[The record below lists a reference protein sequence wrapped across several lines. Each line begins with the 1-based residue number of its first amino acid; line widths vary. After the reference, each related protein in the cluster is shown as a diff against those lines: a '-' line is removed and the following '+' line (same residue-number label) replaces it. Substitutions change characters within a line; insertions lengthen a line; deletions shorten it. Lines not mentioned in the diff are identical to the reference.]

1 MYLTYEEYQSYGGTL
16 DETTFNDYEFE
27 ASMWIDWYTFGR
39 LQNETEINERVKR
52 CVNKLIQLAKL
63 KADALSLGAQTVST
77 TDAEGHTTTVQT
89 SGVIASQS
97 NDGVDISYNTLGAS
111 EAYKLL
117 KNGGDGGR
125 NLIADTCYMYLEGLK
140 NSLGQKVLYRG
151 IYPNE

>member
-52 CVNKLIQLAKL
+52 CANKLIQLAKL